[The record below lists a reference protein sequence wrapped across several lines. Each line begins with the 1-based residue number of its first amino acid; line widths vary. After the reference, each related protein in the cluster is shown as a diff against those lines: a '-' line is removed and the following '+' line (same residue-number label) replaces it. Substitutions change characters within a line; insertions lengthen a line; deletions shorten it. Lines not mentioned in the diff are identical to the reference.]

1 MEEKTIL
8 LMFIILTT
16 VSFVLVKPLMSRLAM
31 LVEAMAREKSEPRVL
46 DEVSHLRELL
56 ERLEA
61 RVSLME
67 ERQDFTDALLGDP
80 SRKSGLLAATDRSED
95 SGQ

>member
-67 ERQDFTDALLGDP
+67 ERQDFTDALLGDS